1 MTEWPNNT
9 KFNDISWIIYNLYT
23 LILILTNTK
32 QSTNQ
37 MLLLL
42 SHSIVS
48 NSLWPHGLQHARLP
62 CLSLSPSL
70 LKLIC
75 TELVILSNHL
85 ILCHPL
91 LLLPSIFLINSL
103 PLIKVEFLLKGILV
117 FLIRTFFSKREFL
130 SLLLPSPLS
139 LQISS
144 YPTD

>member
-37 MLLLL
+37 MLLL
-42 SHSIVS
+42 SHSIMS
-48 NSLWPHGLQHARLP
+48 NSLWPHGLRHARLP

-70 LKLIC
+70 LKLMC

-117 FLIRTFFSKREFL
+117 FLICTFFSKREFL

>member
-37 MLLLL
+37 MLLL
-42 SHSIVS
+42 SHSIMS

-70 LKLIC
+70 LKLMC

-117 FLIRTFFSKREFL
+117 FLICTFFSKREFL